1 MPPAKKKSPAKKAP
15 VKKTIAKKSPAKKA
29 PAKKAPAKKSP
40 AKKAPPK
47 KSPAKKTAAKKA
59 APAKAKKDPS
69 APKRGLSA
77 FMFFS
82 QEQRPAV
89 LKANPNIAFGEVG
102 KKLGEAWAK
111 CKDKSKYEAKAAA
124 DKKRYDAA
132 MAKYSKKK

>member
-1 MPPAKKKSPAKKAP
+1 MAAAKAPPAKAIKKA
-15 VKKTIAKKSPAKKA
+15 
-29 PAKKAPAKKSP
+29 APAKKSP
-40 AKKAPPK
+40 AKKAAPAKKSPAKKAAAK
-47 KSPAKKTAAKKA
+47 KSPAKKTAAK
-59 APAKAKKDPS
+59 PKKDPN